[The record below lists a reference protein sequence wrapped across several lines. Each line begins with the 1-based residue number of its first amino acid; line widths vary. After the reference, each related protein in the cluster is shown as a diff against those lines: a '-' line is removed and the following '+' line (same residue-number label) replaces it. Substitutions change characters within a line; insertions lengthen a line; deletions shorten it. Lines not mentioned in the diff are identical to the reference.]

1 MVGIRKKLSGL
12 LAEEC
17 ARRGL
22 LPEQGL
28 IYWRERILLAVL
40 GTAVLLSALAAVP
53 AFFLALEEKLW
64 KLLILDC
71 SAFLLGVSLL
81 LLKRLSY
88 NIRASIVVM
97 GFYGLGVSII
107 FNAGIMSGGPV
118 WLFTFGAMAGLLIG
132 LKAALMAVLL
142 NAVTLAALGSL
153 YYGGHFGA
161 TIPYYL
167 SGIRAFTA
175 GANFV
180 VLNLIVASAAA
191 VMVRGIEF
199 AADKERDIS
208 RSLSEEKDLL
218 LEVRKSLEQEVA
230 SRSEAE
236 SLARESELKY
246 RLIADNISDIIW
258 TIDLTTMRYE
268 YMSPSVFRVRGFS
281 QKEAMEMSMEETLSP
296 SSFQEVKGYLASE
309 LARDGSPGVDP
320 ARSLTI
326 EVEQTRKDGSF
337 GWVEVTVTFMR
348 DENGRPSKILGVSRD
363 ITERRRIEGEKREL
377 ERRLHEARKTDAIAT
392 LAGGVAH
399 QFNNALSVV
408 SLSIEAIE
416 SPSLAP
422 EKRPR
427 YLNNIKSMK
436 DRMVGLTAQ
445 LLGYARGGKYQ
456 PKKIAAG

>member
-1 MVGIRKKLSGL
+1 MGEENPNNMVGIRKKLSGL

-118 WLFTFGAMAGLLIG
+118 WLFTFGAMSGLLIG
-132 LKAALMAVLL
+132 LRAALMAVLL

-153 YYGGHFGA
+153 YYSGHLEA
-161 TIPYYL
+161 SIPYYL
-167 SGIRAFTA
+167 SGIRAVTA

-208 RSLSEEKDLL
+208 RSLS
-218 LEVRKSLEQEVA
+218 
-230 SRSEAE
+230 
-236 SLARESELKY
+236 
-246 RLIADNISDIIW
+246 
-258 TIDLTTMRYE
+258 
-268 YMSPSVFRVRGFS
+268 
-281 QKEAMEMSMEETLSP
+281 
-296 SSFQEVKGYLASE
+296 
-309 LARDGSPGVDP
+309 
-320 ARSLTI
+320 
-326 EVEQTRKDGSF
+326 
-337 GWVEVTVTFMR
+337 
-348 DENGRPSKILGVSRD
+348 
-363 ITERRRIEGEKREL
+363 
-377 ERRLHEARKTDAIAT
+377 
-392 LAGGVAH
+392 
-399 QFNNALSVV
+399 
-408 SLSIEAIE
+408 
-416 SPSLAP
+416 
-422 EKRPR
+422 
-427 YLNNIKSMK
+427 
-436 DRMVGLTAQ
+436 
-445 LLGYARGGKYQ
+445 
-456 PKKIAAG
+456 